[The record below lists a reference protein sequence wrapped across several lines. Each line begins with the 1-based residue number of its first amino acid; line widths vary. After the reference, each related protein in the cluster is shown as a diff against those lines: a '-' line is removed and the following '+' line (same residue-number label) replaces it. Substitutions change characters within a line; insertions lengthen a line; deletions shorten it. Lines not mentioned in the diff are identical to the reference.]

1 MILINGDKLQQDHF
15 PDKTLNIK
23 VYENHKTCVDIQWNY
38 ENDAELFTI
47 ICLRK
52 HFEGKIVTL
61 TMPYLPHARM
71 DRVKRDEDVFT
82 LKYFCETINSLNFKK
97 VIILD
102 PHSNVGPA
110 LLDRVEI
117 RSAESAIS
125 SAIGEVLWDI
135 GKEEDLAVFYPDEG
149 SMKRYSD
156 FAQLPYGFGVKKRD
170 WTTGKIQNLEII
182 NAPALRDKAVL
193 IIDDICS
200 RGGTFYHSA
209 KAIKEYTD
217 KDIYL
222 YITHCE
228 ETIFEGELFKNN
240 LIKKIFVANPLFEI
254 PTEYLENDLIVQVH

>member
-1 MILINGDKLQQDHF
+1 MIKVNGKIIEQNHF
-15 PDKTLNIK
+15 PDNTLNIK
-23 VYENHKTCVDIQWNY
+23 AYDDHKSSVDIEWNY

-52 HFEGKIVTL
+52 HYHNKIANL
-61 TMPYLPHARM
+61 FLPYLPHARM
-71 DRVKRDEDVFT
+71 DRVKEPGDVFT
-82 LKYFCETINSLNFKK
+82 LKYFCETINSLNFKR

-117 RSAESAIS
+117 TTVNSKITNAINN
-125 SAIGEVLWDI
+125 IQMDGVDI
-135 GKEEDLAVFYPDEG
+135 RNLVAFYPDEG

-156 FAQLPYGFGVKKRD
+156 CSALPYAFGIKKRE
-170 WTTGKIQNLEII
+170 WKTGKILGLNVMNNEELE
-182 NAPALRDKAVL
+182 NKTVF

-209 KAIKEYTD
+209 KAIKNYTD
-217 KDIYL
+217 KEIYL

-228 ETIFEGELFKNN
+228 ETILKGDL
-240 LIKKIFVANPLFEI
+240 LTSGLVKKIYTANPLFKI
-254 PTEYLENDLIVQVH
+254 PEEYKNIIIKV